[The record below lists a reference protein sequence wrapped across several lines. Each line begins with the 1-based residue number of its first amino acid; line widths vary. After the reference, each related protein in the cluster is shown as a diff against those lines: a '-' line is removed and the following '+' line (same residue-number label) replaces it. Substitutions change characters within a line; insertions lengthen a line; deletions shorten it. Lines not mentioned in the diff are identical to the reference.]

1 MKFEEMVKEYEQAQF
16 RLRRTELQEKE
27 IRALNGF
34 PQSSGE
40 NGMPKAKQNSS
51 SVENLAVRLD
61 EILKTRKSL
70 QQKITS
76 LRERIFDLI
85 DLIPNL
91 MSREIV
97 ESKIFTPN
105 CGWKYIS
112 SKCGFCESYCRLLYR
127 DGVREINERLKD
139 NEIQSSL

>member
-1 MKFEEMVKEYEQAQF
+1 MKFEDLVKEYKQVQF
-16 RLRRTELQEKE
+16 KIRRTDLQEKE

-34 PQSSGE
+34 PQSAGE
-40 NGMPKAKQNSS
+40 NGMPKTKQNSS

-61 EILKTRKSL
+61 EISKTRKSL
-70 QQKITS
+70 QQKITG
-76 LRERIFDLI
+76 LREQIFDLI

-97 ESKIFTPN
+97 ESKIFTSN
-105 CGWKYIS
+105 CGWKYIA

-127 DGVREINERLKD
+127 DGVNKINERMKD
-139 NEIQSSL
+139 NEI